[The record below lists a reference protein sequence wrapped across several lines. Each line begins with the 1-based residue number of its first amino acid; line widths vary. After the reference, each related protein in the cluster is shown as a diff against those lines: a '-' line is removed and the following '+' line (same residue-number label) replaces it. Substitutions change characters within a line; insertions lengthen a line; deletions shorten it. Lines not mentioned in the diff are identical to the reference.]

1 MNYASLYNYYVTY
14 LPWQAPKLQINPIHN
29 MWFSKSAEDVLK
41 EQNVDPANGL
51 SDEEALARLKKS
63 GANKLLAEK
72 KKSIFLMFFE
82 QLKNWL
88 IYILLGAVVITIFMG
103 EYVDA
108 VIILLVININ
118 ALLGVVQEVK
128 AGKAIEALQK
138 LTFPK
143 SLVRRNG
150 VVKEIDSENIVPGD
164 ILILDAGRIIS
175 ADIRLLESINLQ
187 VDESSLTG
195 ESVPS
200 EKDASLIQ
208 TDPKTALGDR
218 FNLGFMSTIITSGRG
233 FGVVVGTGM
242 NTEIGKI
249 ASIINKE
256 VKSKTPLE
264 IRLDKLGK
272 SLGII
277 AIVICVLIFIIAMLQ
292 GRDLSEMFLM
302 SVSLAVAA
310 IPEGLAA
317 IVAVVLAIGV
327 TKLSKKNA
335 IIKKLSAVET
345 LGSLNIICS
354 DKTGTLTQNK
364 MTVTVCFNLEGLVQI
379 GVENTHSE
387 ELKFLAK
394 TMILSSDASYDNGI
408 GTGDPTE
415 IALLVLGD
423 KLAIDRKDLQQSSRR
438 IDEFAFDSDRKLMS
452 TLIEENGK
460 FFVYTKGAIGN
471 LIEIC
476 TQIIEGGKTVPLT
489 EAHKKRY
496 LDATVDMSDQALRTL
511 GAAYKPV
518 KGKIDPSEMEKDLIL
533 VGLVGMIDPPRA
545 EVKDSILKAKSA
557 GVKTLMITGDHK
569 NTAFAIAFQLGIAEK
584 IEQTITGEEID
595 ELTDEELSE
604 KIYNYLVF
612 ARVSPEHKVKIVRA
626 LKLRG
631 NIVSMTGDG
640 VNDAPSLNTADIG
653 VAMGITGTD
662 VAKGASDMIL
672 TDDNF
677 STIVSAIEQGR
688 NIYNNIKKSVIFLIT
703 CNLGEVITIFVA
715 LMLGWKAPLIATQLL
730 WINLITDSLPAI
742 ALGMDPGNPDVMKEK
757 PRPAKESFFANG
769 AGRNVLL
776 GGFLIGVLTI
786 SAYFFGYY
794 EHGYSPFDKQV
805 PLDTIEY
812 ARTMAF
818 MVLVVCQL
826 VYSLAFRSHRKSIF
840 TIGLFSNKYLVG
852 AIVAGLALQL
862 VVVGIPVIKSAFHLQ
877 MPDLRAWGIIFALGI
892 TPLVLNEFI
901 KLFMRVSKN
910 STEI

>member
-1 MNYASLYNYYVTY
+1 MRTN
-14 LPWQAPKLQINPIHN
+14 PKQN
-29 MWFSKSAEDVLK
+29 MWFSKSAEAVLK
-41 EQNVDPANGL
+41 ELSVDPVNGL
-51 SDEEALARLKKS
+51 SDEEALIRLKKS
-63 GANKLLAEK
+63 GVNKLLAEK
-72 KKSIFLMFFE
+72 KKSILLMFFA

-108 VIILLVININ
+108 AIILLVININ
-118 ALLGVVQEVK
+118 AFLGVVQEVK

-138 LTFPK
+138 LTFPRA
-143 SLVRRNG
+143 LVRRNG
-150 VVKEIDSENIVPGD
+150 LVKEIDSEKIVPGD

-175 ADIRLLESINLQ
+175 ADIRLVESINLQ

-208 TDPKTALGDR
+208 TDLKTALGDR
-218 FNLGFMSTIITSGRG
+218 LNSGFMSTVITSGRG
-233 FGVVVGTGM
+233 SGVVVGTGM

-249 ASIINKE
+249 ASIINTE
-256 VKSKTPLE
+256 VKSRTPLE

-272 SLGII
+272 NLGII
-277 AIVICVLIFIIAMLQ
+277 AIVICILIFIIAIFQ

-327 TKLSKKNA
+327 TNLSKKNT

-364 MTVTVCFNLEGLVQI
+364 MTVTSCFTLEGLLNVGLETI
-379 GVENTHSE
+379 TSE

-394 TMILSSDASYDNGI
+394 AMILCSDASYDNGK

-415 IALLVLGD
+415 IALLVMGDTLG
-423 KLAIDRKDLQQSSRR
+423 IDRKTLQQSIRR
-438 IDEFAFDSDRKLMS
+438 IDESAFDSDRKLMS
-452 TLIEENGK
+452 TLVEEDGN
-460 FFVYTKGAIGN
+460 FTVYTKGAIGN
-471 LIEIC
+471 LINIC
-476 TQIIEGGKTVPLT
+476 THVSEGGKTIPIT
-489 EAHKKRY
+489 ESHKKRY
-496 LDATVDMSDQALRTL
+496 LDATIKMSDQALRTL
-511 GAAYKPV
+511 GAAYKQV
-518 KGKIDPSEMEKDLIL
+518 NGRIDPDEMEKDMIF

-545 EVKDSILKAKSA
+545 EVKDSILKAKDA
-557 GVKTLMITGDHK
+557 GVATLMITGDHK

-584 IEQTITGEEID
+584 IEQTITGQEID
-595 ELTDEELSE
+595 ELTDMEFGEQ
-604 KIYNYLVF
+604 ITNYYVF

-626 LKLRG
+626 LKSRG

-662 VAKGASDMIL
+662 VAKGSSDMIL

-715 LMLGWKAPLIATQLL
+715 LILGWKTPLIATQLL

-757 PRPAKESFFANG
+757 PRPARESFFANG
-769 AGRNVLL
+769 AGMHVLL
-776 GGFLIGVLTI
+776 GGFLIGALTI
-786 SAYFFGYY
+786 TAYFLGYF
-794 EHGYSPFDKQV
+794 EHGYSPFDKLV
-805 PLDTIEY
+805 PQNIIEY

-818 MVLVVCQL
+818 MVLVVGQL
-826 VYSLAFRSHRKSIF
+826 VYSLALRDERKSIF
-840 TIGLFSNKYLVG
+840 TIGIFSNKYLVG
-852 AIVAGLALQL
+852 AILAGLALQL

-877 MPDLRAWGIIFALGI
+877 MPDIRAWGIILALGF
-892 TPLVLNEFI
+892 TPLVLNEFL
-901 KLFMRVSKN
+901 KLFIRISKKN
-910 STEI
+910 R

>member
-1 MNYASLYNYYVTY
+1 
-14 LPWQAPKLQINPIHN
+14 
-29 MWFSKSAEDVLK
+29 MWFSKSAEAVLK
-41 EQNVDPANGL
+41 EQNVDPAEGL
-51 SDEEALARLKKS
+51 SDEEALTRLKKS
-63 GANKLLAEK
+63 GVNKLLAEK
-72 KKSIFLMFFE
+72 KKSLFLMFFA

-108 VIILLVININ
+108 AIILLVININ

-138 LTFPK
+138 LTFPRA
-143 SLVRRNG
+143 LVRRNG
-150 VVKEIDSENIVPGD
+150 VVKEIESENIVPGD

-175 ADIRLLESINLQ
+175 ADIRLVESINLQ

-208 TDPKTALGDR
+208 TDLKTALGDR
-218 FNLGFMSTIITSGRG
+218 LNLGFMSTIITSGRG
-233 FGVVVGTGM
+233 FGVVVETGM

-256 VKSKTPLE
+256 VKSRTPLE

-272 SLGII
+272 NLGII
-277 AIVICVLIFIIAMLQ
+277 AIVICVLIFIIAMFQ

-364 MTVTVCFNLEGLVQI
+364 MTVTSCFTLEGLMQI
-379 GVENTHSE
+379 GTEYTNSE

-394 TMILSSDASYDNGI
+394 AMILSSDASYDNGK

-415 IALLVLGD
+415 IALLVMGD
-423 KLAIDRKDLQQSSRR
+423 KLGLDRKIIQQSSRR
-438 IDEFAFDSDRKLMS
+438 IDESAFDSDRKLMS
-452 TLIEENGK
+452 TLVEENGN
-460 FFVYTKGAIGN
+460 FTVYTKGAIGN

-476 TQIIEGGKTVPLT
+476 TLVLDGGQIIHLT

-496 LDATVDMSDQALRTL
+496 LDAAVNMSDQALRTL
-511 GAAYKPV
+511 GVAYKPE
-518 KGKIDPSEMEKDLIL
+518 KGKIDPSDMEKELIL

-584 IEQTITGEEID
+584 IEQSITGQEID
-595 ELTDEELSE
+595 RLSDLE
-604 KIYNYLVF
+604 FAEQIKNYNVF

-626 LKLRG
+626 LKAQG

-662 VAKGASDMIL
+662 VVKGASDMIL

-715 LMLGWKAPLIATQLL
+715 LILGWKTPLIATQLL

-769 AGRNVLL
+769 AGMHVLL
-776 GGFLIGVLTI
+776 GGFLIGALTI
-786 SAYFFGYY
+786 TAYFFGYY

-805 PLDTIEY
+805 PQNTIEY

-818 MVLVVCQL
+818 MVLVVGQL
-826 VYSLAFRSHRKSIF
+826 VYSLAFRNERKSIF
-840 TIGLFSNKYLVG
+840 SIGIFSNKYLVG
-852 AIVAGLALQL
+852 AILTGLALQL
-862 VVVGIPVIKSAFHLQ
+862 VVVGIPVIKNAFHLQ
-877 MPDLRAWGIIFALGI
+877 MPDIRAWGIIFALGF
-892 TPLVLNEFI
+892 TPLVLNELI
-901 KLFMRVSKN
+901 KLYVRVSKKPG
-910 STEI
+910 

>member
-1 MNYASLYNYYVTY
+1 
-14 LPWQAPKLQINPIHN
+14 
-29 MWFSKSAEDVLK
+29 MWFTKSAEEVLN
-41 EQNVDPANGL
+41 ELSVDPAYGL
-51 SDEEALARLKKS
+51 SDEQALTRLTKH

-108 VIILLVININ
+108 VIILLVIIIN
-118 ALLGVVQEVK
+118 AVLGVFQEVK

-143 SLVRRNG
+143 ALVRRNG
-150 VVKEIDSENIVPGD
+150 IVIEIDSEKIVPGD
-164 ILILDAGRIIS
+164 ILVLDAGRIIG
-175 ADIRLLESINLQ
+175 ADIRLIEAVNLQ
-187 VDESSLTG
+187 VDESALTG

-200 EKDASLIQ
+200 EKDASLVQ
-208 TDPKTALGDR
+208 PDLKTALGDR
-218 FNLGFMSTIITSGRG
+218 LNLGFMSTIITSGRG
-233 FGVVVGTGM
+233 VGVVVGTSM

-249 ASIINKE
+249 ASIINTE

-272 SLGII
+272 TLGII
-277 AIVICVLIFIIAMLQ
+277 AMLICVLIFIIAMLQ
-292 GRDLSEMFLM
+292 GRNLSEMFLM

-327 TKLSKKNA
+327 TNLSKKNA

-364 MTVTVCFNLEGLVQI
+364 MTVTSTFTLEGHFTI
-379 GVENTHSE
+379 GKENSTSE
-387 ELKFLAK
+387 ELLFLAK
-394 TMILSSDASYDNGI
+394 AMILSSDASHDNGE

-415 IALLVLGD
+415 IALLIMGD
-423 KLAIDRKDLQQSSRR
+423 TFGMDRKALHNSNKR
-438 IDEFAFDSDRKLMS
+438 IDEAAFDSNRKLMS
-452 TLIEENGK
+452 TLVEENGK
-460 FFVYTKGAIGN
+460 LMVYTKGAIGN

-476 TQIIEGGKTVPLT
+476 TQVLEGGKPIPIT
-489 EAHKKRY
+489 EVHKKRY
-496 LDATVDMSDQALRTL
+496 HEAADTMSDQALRTL

-518 KGKIDPSEMEKDLIL
+518 NEKINPSEMEKDLIL

-545 EVKDSILKAKSA
+545 EVKESIQKAKSA

-569 NTAFAIAFQLGIAEK
+569 NTAFAISCQLGIAEK
-584 IEQTITGEEID
+584 IEQTITGNEID
-595 ELTDEELSE
+595 ELTDVEFSE
-604 KIYNYLVF
+604 KINNYHVF

-626 LKLRG
+626 LKSQG

-672 TDDNF
+672 VDDNF
-677 STIVSAIEQGR
+677 STIVTAIEQGR

-703 CNLGEVITIFVA
+703 CNLGEVITIFVTQ
-715 LMLGWKAPLIATQLL
+715 LLGWSAPLLATQLL

-742 ALGMDPGNPDVMKEK
+742 ALGMDPGNHDVMKEK

-769 AGRNVLL
+769 ASRHVLL
-776 GGFLIGVLTI
+776 GGFLIGALTI
-786 SAYFFGYY
+786 TAYFYGYY
-794 EHGYSPFDKQV
+794 EHGFSPFDKQV
-805 PLDTIEY
+805 PQNTIEY

-826 VYSLAFRSHRKSIF
+826 FYSLALRNERKSIF
-840 TIGLFSNKYLVG
+840 SIGLFSNKYLVG
-852 AIVAGLALQL
+852 AIVLGLALQL
-862 VVVGIPVIKSAFHLQ
+862 VVVGIPVIQTAFHLQ
-877 MPDLRAWGIIFALGI
+877 MPDLRAWGIIFSLGI
-892 TPLVLNEFI
+892 TPLVVSELIKVFI
-901 KLFMRVSKN
+901 RVSKKMGRN
-910 STEI
+910 I

>member
-1 MNYASLYNYYVTY
+1 
-14 LPWQAPKLQINPIHN
+14 
-29 MWFSKSAEDVLK
+29 MWFTKSSEAVLK
-41 EQNVDPANGL
+41 ELSVDLAFGL
-51 SDEEALARLKKS
+51 SDEEALTRLKKY
-63 GANKLLAEK
+63 GANKLQAEK
-72 KKSIFLMFFE
+72 KKSIFLMFVA

-88 IYILLGAVVITIFMG
+88 IYILLGAVVVTLFMG

-108 VIILLVININ
+108 VIILLVVNIN
-118 ALLGVVQEVK
+118 ALLGVIQEVK

-150 VVKEIDSENIVPGD
+150 VVIEIDSEKVVIGD

-175 ADIRLLESINLQ
+175 ADIRLIESINLQ

-200 EKDASLIQ
+200 EKDASLIHA
-208 TDPKTALGDR
+208 DLKTALGDR
-218 FNLGFMSTIITSGRG
+218 LNLGFMSTIITSGRG
-233 FGVVVGTGM
+233 IGVVVGTGM

-249 ASIINKE
+249 ASLINTE
-256 VKSKTPLE
+256 VKTKTPLE

-272 SLGII
+272 NLGII

-292 GRDLSEMFLM
+292 GRDLSEIFLM
-302 SVSLAVAA
+302 SISLAVAA

-327 TKLSKKNA
+327 TNLSKKNA

-364 MTVTVCFNLEGLVQI
+364 MTVTSAFTLEGLMPV
-379 GVENTHSE
+379 GLADTTSE
-387 ELKFLAK
+387 ELNFLAK
-394 TMILSSDASYDNGI
+394 AMILCSDASFDNGE

-415 IALLVLGD
+415 IALLVMGD
-423 KLAIDRKDLQQSSRR
+423 KLGINRQALQHSNRR
-438 IDEFAFDSDRKLMS
+438 IDELAFDSDRKLMS
-452 TLIEENGK
+452 TMVEENGN
-460 FFVYTKGAIGN
+460 FVVYTKGAIGN

-476 TQIIEGGKTVPLT
+476 THVWESGKAVPLT
-489 EAHKKRY
+489 DAYKKKY
-496 LDATVDMSDQALRTL
+496 IDAADAMSDKALRTL

-518 KGKIDPSEMEKDLIL
+518 TQKIAPSEMEKDLIL
-533 VGLVGMIDPPRA
+533 IGLVGMIDPPRA

-569 NTAFAIAFQLGIAEK
+569 NTAFAIAYQLGIAEK
-584 IEQTITGEEID
+584 IEQTITGQEID
-595 ELTDEELSE
+595 ELTDLEFAE
-604 KIYNYLVF
+604 KIDNYCVF

-626 LKLRG
+626 LKTQG

-703 CNLGEVITIFVA
+703 CNLGEVITILAA
-715 LMLGWKAPLIATQLL
+715 LVIGWKAPLIATQLL

-769 AGRNVLL
+769 AGMHILL
-776 GGFLIGVLTI
+776 GGFLIGTLTI
-786 SAYFFGYY
+786 IAYYFGYY

-805 PLDTIEY
+805 PQNTIEY
-812 ARTMAF
+812 ARTLAF

-826 VYSLAFRSHRKSIF
+826 FYSMAFRNDRKSIF
-840 TIGLFSNKYLVG
+840 RIGIFSNKYLIG
-852 AIVAGLALQL
+852 AIILGLALQL
-862 VVVGIPVIKSAFHLQ
+862 VVIGIPAIKSAFHLQ
-877 MPDLRAWGIIFALGI
+877 MPDLRAWGIIFALGL

-901 KLFMRVSKN
+901 KLFIRVSKKR
-910 STEI
+910 

>member
-1 MNYASLYNYYVTY
+1 
-14 LPWQAPKLQINPIHN
+14 
-29 MWFSKSAEDVLK
+29 MWFSKSAEAVLK
-41 EQNVDPANGL
+41 EVSVDPAYGL
-51 SDEEALARLKKS
+51 SDEDALTRLKKS

-72 KKSIFLMFFE
+72 KKSIFLMFFS

-108 VIILLVININ
+108 VIIILVININ
-118 ALLGVVQEVK
+118 AILGVVQEVK

-138 LTFPK
+138 LTFPRA
-143 SLVRRNG
+143 LVRRSG
-150 VVKEIDSENIVPGD
+150 VVKEIDSEKIVPGD

-175 ADIRLLESINLQ
+175 ADIRLVESINLQ

-195 ESVPS
+195 ESVPA
-200 EKDASLIQ
+200 EKDASLIH
-208 TDPKTALGDR
+208 TDLKTALGDR
-218 FNLGFMSTIITSGRG
+218 LNLGFMSTIITSGRG
-233 FGVVVGTGM
+233 FGVVVETGM

-249 ASIINKE
+249 ASIINTE

-272 SLGII
+272 TLGII

-302 SVSLAVAA
+302 SISLAVAA

-327 TKLSKKNA
+327 TNLSKKNA

-364 MTVTVCFNLEGLVQI
+364 MTVTTCFSLEGLSHI
-379 GVENTHSE
+379 GKENDTSD

-394 TMILSSDASYDNGI
+394 AMILCSDASFDNGM

-415 IALLVLGD
+415 IALLVMGDWLG
-423 KLAIDRKDLQQSSRR
+423 IDRKKLQDSSRR
-438 IDEFAFDSDRKLMS
+438 IDEAAFDSDRKLMS
-452 TLIEENGK
+452 TLVEENGK
-460 FFVYTKGAIGN
+460 YIVYTKGAIGN
-471 LIEIC
+471 LVEIC
-476 TQIIEGGKTVPLT
+476 TQVLEGGKTISLT

-496 LDATVDMSDQALRTL
+496 LDAAVNMSDQALRTL

-518 KGKIDPSEMEKDLIL
+518 EGKIDPSDMENDLIL

-569 NTAFAIAFQLGIAEK
+569 NTAFAIAVQLGIAEK
-584 IEQTITGEEID
+584 IEQTITGQEID
-595 ELTDEELSE
+595 ELADLEFSE
-604 KIYNYLVF
+604 KIYNFSVF

-626 LKLRG
+626 LKSQG

-677 STIVSAIEQGR
+677 STIVTAIEQGR

-715 LMLGWKAPLIATQLL
+715 LILGWKAPLLATQLL

-742 ALGMDPGNPDVMKEK
+742 ALGMDPGNHDVMKEK
-757 PRPAKESFFANG
+757 PRPARESFFANG
-769 AGRNVLL
+769 AGRHVLL
-776 GGFLIGVLTI
+776 GGFLIGALTI
-786 SAYFFGYY
+786 TAYFFGYY
-794 EHGYSPFDKQV
+794 EKGYSPFDKQV
-805 PLDTIEY
+805 PLGIIEY

-826 VYSLAFRSHRKSIF
+826 FYSLALRNERKSIF
-840 TIGLFSNKYLVG
+840 RIGIFSNRYLVG
-852 AIVAGLALQL
+852 AILAGLALQL
-862 VVVGIPVIKSAFHLQ
+862 VVVGVPAIKSAFHLQ
-877 MPDLRAWGIIFALGI
+877 MPDIRAWGIIFALGF

-901 KLFMRVSKN
+901 KLFIRVTN
-910 STEI
+910 RTR